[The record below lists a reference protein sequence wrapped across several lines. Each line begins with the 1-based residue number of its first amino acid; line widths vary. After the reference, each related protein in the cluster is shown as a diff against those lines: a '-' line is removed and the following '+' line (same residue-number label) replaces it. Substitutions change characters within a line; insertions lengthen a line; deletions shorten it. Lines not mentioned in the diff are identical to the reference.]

1 MYGYGNR
8 PKRPYDLL
16 DRIAA
21 PPKTFQSPEP
31 PSSEFLPDIPPI
43 NDFGGGLNPRTTL
56 NRPQM
61 ERMPEQLTAPDMPVG
76 MPNRPARPVSRDPIE
91 RAREEAI
98 YGGQMQADLD
108 IKPKRGF
115 WDILKTAGVGALQGM
130 ASGGGLG
137 GALGGALAGGVMSA
151 ASPEAGRGYRFD
163 VLQRPR
169 MEADIQRQM
178 AYAKYNQDRMR
189 AQAEIDQTIAQ
200 TGKTRAET
208 EAIPGR
214 EELNRQHI
222 RSGIEKN
229 KAQTERYQRPPEP
242 RSPQR
247 SLQRVAGANG
257 PDFAYITPENVA
269 QYKPYQEPR
278 APRGGGGGGGNSDRR
293 PAQMRYQQAL
303 KALQTAKQL
312 AGRASAVSR
321 EDDDELH
328 AQAAS
333 ALQIYNDMVN
343 ELVDLYPEMFEGGI
357 APNQTWAYIKPRR

>member
-1 MYGYGNR
+1 MYGYGNK
-8 PKRPYDLL
+8 PKRPHDLL
-16 DRIAA
+16 DRVIA
-21 PPKTFQSPEP
+21 PPATFQSPEP

-61 ERMPEQLTAPDMPVG
+61 ERDMPKELTAPDMPVG
-76 MPNRPARPVSRDPIE
+76 MPNRPARPVSRDPIQ

-178 AYAKYNQDRMR
+178 AYAKFNQDRMR
-189 AQAEIDQTIAQ
+189 GQAELEQTIAQ

-214 EELNRQHI
+214 EELNREAI
-222 RSGIEKN
+222 RSRIRREG
-229 KAQTERYQRPPEP
+229 AQTERYQRPPEP
-242 RSPQR
+242 RRTPQEE
-247 SLQRVAGANG
+247 QRAEEMHKARLGLIGAQ
-257 PDFAYITPENVA
+257 TSRA
-269 QYKPYQEPR
+269 QRPPSS
-278 APRGGGGGGGNSDRR
+278 GGGGGGGADSDRR

-312 AGRASAVSR
+312 AGRAAAV
-321 EDDDELH
+321 DDDELH